1 MSKVSKDRRRELVS
15 RSPTHFC
22 GQCQC
27 VLYGTDESCLEC
39 GEDRPREGWSSLQF
53 GPDKWLGKAIGG
65 RYLTTRLI
73 GKGASGAVY
82 RAESLSISRQ
92 FALKVIDL
100 SENENKGQV
109 DAKSLEERLN
119 REIAVLGTLRNPHI
133 VSFYDAVRINK
144 QAVALVMDLI
154 DGETLQ
160 SLVQSDELG
169 LKRGAQIIRQVSNGL
184 HEAHEAGMI
193 HRDIKPENIMIERL
207 PAGDDFVHILDFGVV
222 KREGDSHLT
231 QGFLGTPLYASPE
244 QIVGDEADRR
254 SDIYSLGAVWFFM
267 LTGRPPFLGDNV
279 YEVLKKHVRDAPP
292 RPSELR
298 SDQAIPAE
306 IEELVLSMLGKKPD
320 ERPDSLASVI
330 ESVDLFMRR
339 QSGQFERPDT
349 DAKILMRETQQLGR
363 KFPGHGTSDEPAEH
377 DEPCEASSSA
387 EIDEPVTGENE
398 FYRSKERDQTGPKAA
413 IIKKRPEG
421 AGQRA
426 IGAESSVGHQTEQGG
441 DLDVNELRRDSGLF
455 SVPSIARDGQIVMGS
470 SPGGERFAFIDS
482 HGLIHLGSR
491 TTGFKEKR
499 QSVPRGLEPTAIR
512 LSGPG
517 VLLGDAEGKLVLVDM
532 DTGLHEVIHESA
544 DAKPITSVDTEV
556 GGRILIFGTESG
568 SVYLKDERRGK
579 KRPGRVLAGK
589 PVTSVAAS
597 AKRGSFAVARSD
609 GSLSVHRLDETCALI
624 SEVEGTRE
632 ILQMAFSNDA
642 YLLAALHPDKKL
654 SLYQVDTGRCLMEI
668 DEMIEQPLAICF
680 DENNQLFAY
689 CELDEGIY
697 GWDLHNHLEPAG
709 NS

>member
-1 MSKVSKDRRRELVS
+1 
-15 RSPTHFC
+15 
-22 GQCQC
+22 
-27 VLYGTDESCLEC
+27 
-39 GEDRPREGWSSLQF
+39 LQF

-65 RYLTTRLI
+65 RYLTTRRV

-100 SENENKGQV
+100 SENESKGQV

-144 QAVALVMDLI
+144 HAVALVMDLI

-160 SLVQSDELG
+160 SLVQNNELG
-169 LKRGAQIIRQVSNGL
+169 LQRGAKIIRQVSNGL

-193 HRDIKPENIMIERL
+193 HRDIKPENIMIEKL

-279 YEVLKKHVRDAPP
+279 YDVLKKHVRDEPP

-298 SDQAIPAE
+298 PDDDIPE
-306 IEELVLSMLGKKPD
+306 QIETLVLSMLGKKPE

-330 ESVDLFMRR
+330 ESVDMFMRR

-349 DAKILMRETQQLGR
+349 DARILMRETQQLGG
-363 KFPGHGTSDEPAEH
+363 KVPVAELPSFDDEPGGLG
-377 DEPCEASSSA
+377 EASSSA
-387 EIDEPVTGENE
+387 EIDESVTGEND

-413 IIKKRPEG
+413 IFRKR
-421 AGQRA
+421 
-426 IGAESSVGHQTEQGG
+426 SSSASAPSSASRSSTGRQTEQGR
-441 DLDVNELRRDSGLF
+441 DYQVDDIRRDSGLF
-455 SVPSIARDGQIVMGS
+455 SVPSIARDGDVLMGS
-470 SPGGERFAFIDS
+470 SPGGERFAFVDS
-482 HGLIHLGSR
+482 NGLIHLGSR
-491 TTGFKEKR
+491 TTGFKDKR
-499 QSVPRGLEPTAIR
+499 QSVPEGLEVTAIC

-517 VLLGDAEGKLVLVDM
+517 VFVGGAGGELVYVEM
-532 DTGLHEVIHESA
+532 DSGLEEVIHESA
-544 DAKPITSVDTEV
+544 DERAITSVDTEI
-556 GGRILIFGTESG
+556 GGRILLFGTAGG

-579 KRPGRVLAGK
+579 KRPTRVLAGK
-589 PVTSVAAS
+589 TVTSVAAS
-597 AKRGSFAVARSD
+597 TKRGSFAVARED
-609 GSLSVHRLDETCALI
+609 GTLRVHRLDETCALI

-632 ILQMAFSNDA
+632 ISQMAFSNDA
-642 YLLAALHPDKKL
+642 YLLAALHPGKKL

-668 DEMIEQPLAICF
+668 DDMVEQPLAICF

-689 CELDEGIY
+689 CELDQGIY
-697 GWDLHNHLEPAG
+697 GWDLHNHLEPAKNG
-709 NS
+709 